1 VADDAQHILQ
11 RALLGEAMDCA
22 DGTAVFVWNEER
34 KYVAVNEQ
42 ACRLVGLSREELV
55 GMPVG
60 ELSPDNASA
69 DIAHARRPDRSL
81 VVELHAAG
89 RDEDPDRLGDDAN
102 ARGAAAV
109 PGQPRLADKL
119 ASAP

>member
-69 DIAHARRPDRSL
+69 DIARTRDAQIVRSSSSFTRRDGTKIPIDWVTMRTRVARLPYLVSL
-81 VVELHAAG
+81 VW
-89 RDEDPDRLGDDAN
+89 PT
-102 ARGAAAV
+102 
-109 PGQPRLADKL
+109 
-119 ASAP
+119 S